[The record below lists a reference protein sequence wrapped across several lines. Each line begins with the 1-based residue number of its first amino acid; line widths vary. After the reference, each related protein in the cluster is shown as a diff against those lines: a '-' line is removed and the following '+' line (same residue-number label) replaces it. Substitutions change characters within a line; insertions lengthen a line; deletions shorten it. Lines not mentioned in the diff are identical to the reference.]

1 MPFDGNGVFVRLRR
15 WVNDAANNI
24 RIRADYHDSEDDN
37 FALGLSQCITKDG
50 QTTVTANLPMAGFK
64 HTNVGAATTSTQYAR
79 ADQVQ
84 NGSINWGVS
93 GGTADAITVAY
104 SIPLL
109 SLIDGQICYF
119 RATGANTVTN
129 PTFSPDGLTAR
140 TIVKNG
146 GSALAV
152 GDIAGAGYE
161 CIVRYNLANTRWELL
176 NPKPPVVTN
185 LTDGDYGAITI
196 ASGVWSL
203 ITDLFKAKTSSGAK
217 IQASNGTDV
226 ANFGAG
232 NTANSVFY
240 GNLSMNTTNK
250 IVNMADPTSAQD
262 AATKAYVDARGVVVK
277 RDFVSNASLV
287 TCSTAIPQDNTPPQI
302 SEGNEVLFKS
312 FTMTSATNRLRVTAN
327 IPVSSATSANAIA
340 ALFDGNTSSIYAVL
354 GDVRSNLAGST
365 ITLLWEFVP
374 GTTSPVTYSI
384 RVGGGATL
392 YVNGRGT
399 NRVLGGVSAATMV
412 LEEVTP

>member
-93 GGTADAITVAY
+93 GGTADAITVTY

-146 GSALAV
+146 GSALAA

-176 NPKPPVVTN
+176 NPKVPSVTN
-185 LTDGDYGAITI
+185 LPDGDYGAITI

-226 ANFGAG
+226 FQFGAG
-232 NTANSVFY
+232 NTANSTAY

-250 IVNMADPTSAQD
+250 IVNMANPTSAQD
-262 AATKAYVDARGVVVK
+262 AATKAYVDTKFSNVQVATYTTQTTLTT
-277 RDFVSNASLV
+277 SNANV
-287 TCSTAIPQDNTPPQI
+287 PYDNTPMQI
-302 SEGNEVLFKS
+302 SEGMGILSVTVTPS
-312 FTMTSATNRLRVTAN
+312 RVGSLIELEFYAYCE
-327 IPVSSATSANAIA
+327 
-340 ALFDGNTSSIYAVL
+340 GTSSNFGHCGLFV
-354 GDVRSNLAGST
+354 SGST
-365 ITLLWEFVP
+365 DAIQIGGVTLPSNYTGSMHMNHVYTSVSTAPVTFSVRVGVSTGTLLLNGSRFN
-374 GTTSPVTYSI
+374 
-384 RVGGGATL
+384 GGPKATL
-392 YVNGRGT
+392 IAKEIT
-399 NRVLGGVSAATMV
+399 
-412 LEEVTP
+412 